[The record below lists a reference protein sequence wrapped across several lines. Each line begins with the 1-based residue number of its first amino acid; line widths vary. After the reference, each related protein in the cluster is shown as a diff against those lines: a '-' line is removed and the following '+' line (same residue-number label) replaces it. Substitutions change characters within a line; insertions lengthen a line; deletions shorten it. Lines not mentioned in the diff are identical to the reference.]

1 VVALTA
7 ADGGDG
13 FAIGNARGVVGAAL
27 HAMRGSGS
35 RGNSDIS
42 SNARSG
48 SGVLALVLETEGSTY
63 AHAGAMAVFDGDTQ
77 VGWLSGGCLEPE
89 LARMA
94 AAADAGGRVEWMEID
109 TRADDDLL
117 SGSALGCRGRLRV
130 ALLPLRLLL
139 DGVGALER
147 WMHGDG
153 VLVRQLHADGRLQLD
168 IAGDVA
174 GFTLAAAPVPWP
186 APLTDWRLPLG
197 RAPEAVL
204 LGGGPESP
212 LLLQLLRALGW
223 RTTLVEQRQ
232 RWQPAPGAADVLL
245 ATTPARALAGA
256 VRVDA
261 ALAMHHHFELDRE
274 ALAALAVTDV
284 AFVGLLGPRRR
295 RDDLFKLLPAADRD
309 ALAPRLRSPV
319 GLDLGGSGA
328 EAIALSIAAQL
339 QAWRTEGARA

>member
-1 VVALTA
+1 MAGSATA
-7 ADGGDG
+7 GGGDG
-13 FAIGNARGVVGAAL
+13 FAVGNARVVVAAAL
-27 HAMRGSGS
+27 DAMRGSTS
-35 RGNSDIS
+35 T
-42 SNARSG
+42 SG
-48 SGVLALVLETEGSTY
+48 SGALALVLETEGSTY
-63 AHAGAMAVFDGDTQ
+63 AHAGAMALFDGDTQ

-89 LARMA
+89 LARQA
-94 AAADAGGRVEWMEID
+94 VVADAAGRVDWMEID

-130 ALLPLRLLL
+130 ALLPLRLLV
-139 DGVGALER
+139 DGGDLLER
-147 WMHGDG
+147 WLHGDG
-153 VLVRQLHADGRLQLD
+153 VLARQLHADGRLQLD

-174 GFTLAAAPVPWP
+174 RFALPAAPVPWP
-186 APLTDWRLPLG
+186 ARLTDWQLPLG
-197 RAPEAVL
+197 RAPEVAL

-223 RTTLVEQRQ
+223 RTTLVEQRP

-245 ATTPARALAGA
+245 ATTPTRALESAM
-256 VRVDA
+256 RVDA

-274 ALAALAVTDV
+274 ALAALASTGT
-284 AFVGLLGPRRR
+284 AFIGLLGPRRR